1 MSNYEKKCFE
11 ENRGK
16 MWQPLK
22 EWKLE
27 DELEMIKGNFTLI
40 SSSKQTSKQRCVT
53 HQCFGVRFVSD
64 FLCQVVLM

>member
-1 MSNYEKKCFE
+1 MSNYEKKCFD

-27 DELEMIKGNFTLI
+27 DELEMIKGNFTHI
-40 SSSKQTSKQRCVT
+40 SSSEQTSIKDVLLINAL
-53 HQCFGVRFVSD
+53 GLD
-64 FLCQVVLM
+64 LCLTFYARWC

>member
-1 MSNYEKKCFE
+1 MSNYEKKCFD

-27 DELEMIKGNFTLI
+27 DKLEMIKGNFTLT
-40 SSSKQTSKQRCVT
+40 SSSKQTSIKDALLINAL
-53 HQCFGVRFVSD
+53 GLD
-64 FLCQVVLM
+64 LCLTFYARLC

>member
-1 MSNYEKKCFE
+1 MSNYEKKCFD

-27 DELEMIKGNFTLI
+27 GELEMIKGNFTRI
-40 SSSKQTSKQRCVT
+40 SSSKQTSIKDVLLINAL
-53 HQCFGVRFVSD
+53 GLD
-64 FLCQVVLM
+64 LCLTLYDRLC